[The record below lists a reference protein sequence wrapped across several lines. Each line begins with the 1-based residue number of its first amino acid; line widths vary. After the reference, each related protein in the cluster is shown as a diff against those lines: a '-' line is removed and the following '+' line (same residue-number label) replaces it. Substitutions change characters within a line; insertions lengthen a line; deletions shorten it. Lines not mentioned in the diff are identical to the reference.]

1 MPVNNLECICTQV
14 MVDLAGEKLVMYDTT
29 GQFLIRSVW
38 IIFRMIFV
46 YHVYPQVLSYRT
58 RSLVRVQFTIT
69 FFVYNLQVVQARC
82 SNEAFVLLL

>member
-38 IIFRMIFV
+38 TIFRMIFV

-82 SNEAFVLLL
+82 SNKAFVLLL